1 MKKILALAAFLV
13 FITSCGGG
21 TIGDAQE
28 FEPNEPPSIIDV
40 KAVSLNGSSTD
51 SLKAGMKFTITVKA
65 HDPENKKLKFQFNSD
80 YGTFGNPVN
89 TDDSCS
95 IPFVTGSFVRPG
107 LPVTVAVSVVDHKD
121 ASAATNYE
129 IGKGRRGPTVTVR
142 YEGSAYIQKE
152 KNTRISFK
160 ADCEGIYQLY
170 CDNTVDESSAALRPA
185 SDYFLYR
192 KDENG
197 NFKDIIVDIAGP
209 ASSTEAKVKLSTPEF
224 RNKVWVVFSDG
235 INSPFA
241 ALAPVT
247 VDNTAPLLKSIDTGG
262 AEGVGLRSPVRLVF
276 NEEIMPS
283 SVDNNSVEVEDG
295 GSFFFAP
302 DASGKCSVEG
312 NVVTFVPDGLEY
324 YSKYKVS
331 GRSGIKDL
339 AGNEYT
345 GSTNGTFTTVE
356 KGTTPKPYFSKAEG
370 IYDNTQSVGISVNDP
385 DTKIFYTTAIGSAD
399 APTPTPESNEYAG
412 TPVNAEVNTSIK
424 AVAVTRG
431 YKQSSVASVK
441 IKIRTPMPEFQL
453 STCLPYPV
461 QSFAE
466 STIVY
471 PTGGVNYATI
481 DIANAYPSGTEIKY
495 NQSDSVGNWDNTLSM
510 PVDPKTTSSSDWIQM
525 TKNPGAY
532 RYAVYAKSP
541 NMEPSETVYSTIYRV
556 RGLSLPSSQL
566 SVFDSAYM
574 YSNTE
579 TKKWKAVSC
588 SSSGKYVAAIE
599 GNPNGYIWV
608 SDDYGVT
615 WMQSKAGL
623 KNWNSCYVSKT
634 DPSLSDQ
641 GTDGKYM
648 TATIG
653 ENVCRSINYGMDW
666 TFPDGGA
673 SIRNAVYFD
682 TTKYW
687 IAYGGLNK
695 INGNNSQEITDSAL
709 EAFSADGSIVF
720 YSLASE
726 TKLKYWQSNPPED
739 IDFVGGGNTVNEW
752 KDLAIS
758 GNGSMTAA
766 IAYNGAINFLCYG
779 NLSNISPVDAL
790 NGADFRD
797 ITVSYD
803 GNYIA
808 ACVMDGKVYRNKTAG
823 SFTGSGVSWFAE
835 SFDGGNKSWSGVAIN
850 GTGNEIFAAVNGGD
864 IWCAN
869 YNGSVWNWSSQNTR
883 TWTGIACSAN
893 GQYIAACDGGA
904 GAHGGYIYT
913 SSNGGANWNLV
924 KKDSDGNSMQK
935 KWKSIDMSNDGSV
948 VVAVSENEMWYSIN
962 SGTSWDKSLIQPQN
976 QQHKFTKVVCQGS
989 VPPVKMNTKI
999 AIISSALG
1007 AGSKNIFILGNPS
1020 ISTGWDAPE
1029 CYYNDIAL
1037 SDDGTKYAYAL
1048 TDVANMSGINYGG
1061 CGVCGLNVTSTRIT
1075 NQIIS
1080 CSLDINL
1087 SAILSNSTM
1096 SCVIFSESYF
1106 MNEGFGFIKYTYDP
1120 VHPSWN
1126 SLPSRITGTYN
1137 PVSLCGNVDSGI
1149 LYVATGYNG
1158 SKIFS
1163 TIDGGDSWVEQTSAG
1178 NKGWNCIASTADGL
1192 TIFAGGT
1199 KQTGIMML
1207 K

>member
-1 MKKILALAAFLV
+1 MDGGFMKKILALAAFLV

-89 TDDSCS
+89 TDDSCT

-170 CDNTVDESSAALRPA
+170 CDNGVDESSAGLRPA

-235 INSPFA
+235 INDPFA

-247 VDNTAPLLKSIDTGG
+247 VDNTPPQINIIDTSGTT
-262 AEGVGLRSPVRLVF
+262 GVGLRSPLRLVF
-276 NEEIMPS
+276 DEEIMPS
-283 SVDNNSVEVEDG
+283 SVSDSSVKLEDN
-295 GSFFFAP
+295 GSFFSLLKP
-302 DASGKCSVEG
+302 NPSGKCSVEG
-312 NVVTFVPDGLEY
+312 NIVTFVPDGLEY

-356 KGTTPKPYFSKAEG
+356 KGTTPKPYFSKAADT
-370 IYDNTQSVGISVNDP
+370 YNDAQTVNIFVSDP
-385 DTKIFYTTAIGSAD
+385 DTKIFYTTAIGSAEAD
-399 APTPTPESNEYAG
+399 TPTPESNEYTG
-412 TPVNAEVNTSIK
+412 TAVNAEVNTSIK

-453 STCLPYPV
+453 STCLSYPV

-556 RGLSLPSSQL
+556 RGLSLTSAIL

-634 DPSLSDQ
+634 DPAGNDL
-641 GTDGKYM
+641 GNDGKYM
-648 TATIG
+648 TTTRS

-666 TFPDGGA
+666 TFPVGGLN
-673 SIRNAVYFD
+673 IRNAVYFD

-687 IAYGGLNK
+687 IAYGVSNK
-695 INGNNSQEITDSAL
+695 VNGNNSQEITDSAL

-720 YSLASE
+720 YSLALE
-726 TKLKYWQSNPPED
+726 TKLKYWENPESKD
-739 IDFVGGGNTVNEW
+739 IDFVGGGYTVNSW

-758 GNGSMTAA
+758 GNGSTTAA
-766 IAYNGAINFLCYG
+766 IAYYGAINFLCYG
-779 NLSNISPVDAL
+779 DLSKIYPVDVV
-790 NGADFRD
+790 NDADFRD
-797 ITVSYD
+797 ITISYD
-803 GNYIA
+803 GKYIA
-808 ACVMDGKVYRNKTAG
+808 ACVMDGLVYRNKIAN

-835 SFDGGNKSWSGVAIN
+835 SFDGENKSWSGVAIN
-850 GTGNEIFAAVNGGD
+850 GTGNEIFAAMNGGD

-869 YNGSVWNWSSQNTR
+869 YNESIWNWSSQNTR
-883 TWTGIACSAN
+883 TWTGVACSSD
-893 GQYIAACDGGA
+893 GKFIAACDGGA
-904 GAHGGYIYT
+904 GVHGGYIYT

-935 KWKSIDMSNDGSV
+935 KWNGISMSKDGV
-948 VVAVSENEMWYSIN
+948 LVAAIAEKEMFLSKDSGKNWVKCSIN
-962 SGTSWDKSLIQPQN
+962 PGNNLKRISVSGTSGINARIVAIQENFYHMCDRNGSFLTGFGASTNYTVNDVYVSNDATTILFAASGYSVLKAGSSGGIPSQLYTN
-976 QQHKFTKVVCQGS
+976 GHTAGRIIASDDLSKVFFSTGS
-989 VPPVKMNTKI
+989 SIDIVSNILGSSPTSNTKTPSPSFSNFSC
-999 AIISSALG
+999 IS
-1007 AGSKNIFILGNPS
+1007 
-1020 ISTGWDAPE
+1020 
-1029 CYYNDIAL
+1029 
-1037 SDDGTKYAYAL
+1037 
-1048 TDVANMSGINYGG
+1048 V
-1061 CGVCGLNVTSTRIT
+1061 
-1075 NQIIS
+1075 
-1080 CSLDINL
+1080 SLD
-1087 SAILSNSTM
+1087 
-1096 SCVIFSESYF
+1096 
-1106 MNEGFGFIKYTYDP
+1106 
-1120 VHPSWN
+1120 
-1126 SLPSRITGTYN
+1126 
-1137 PVSLCGNVDSGI
+1137 GNFVNAFTND
-1149 LYVATGYNG
+1149 GYIY
-1158 SKIFS
+1158 SS
-1163 TIDGGDSWVEQTSAG
+1163 VDGGSAWVKQTSAG